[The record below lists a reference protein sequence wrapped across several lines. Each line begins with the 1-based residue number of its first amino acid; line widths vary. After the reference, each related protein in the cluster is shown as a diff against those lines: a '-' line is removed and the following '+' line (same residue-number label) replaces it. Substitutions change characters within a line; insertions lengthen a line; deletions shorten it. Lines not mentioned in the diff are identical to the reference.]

1 MKYPYS
7 ITNTMLDYIGSIME
21 KIGQI
26 RNYNNL
32 NKMPVLRKNMRIH
45 SIHSTLA
52 IEANSLSLKE
62 VKDVIN
68 DVLVVGPE
76 QEIIEVKNAYK
87 AYGLIGKINTCL
99 ILQIFLHES
108 IKDSFRGKVHLGF
121 LNNKQ
126 HCLNKAN
133 Y

>member
-1 MKYPYS
+1 
-7 ITNTMLDYIGSIME
+7 MLDYIGSIME

-62 VKDVIN
+62 SKRCN
-68 DVLVVGPE
+68 
-76 QEIIEVKNAYK
+76 
-87 AYGLIGKINTCL
+87 
-99 ILQIFLHES
+99 
-108 IKDSFRGKVHLGF
+108 
-121 LNNKQ
+121 
-126 HCLNKAN
+126 
-133 Y
+133 

>member
-52 IEANSLSLKE
+52 IEANSLSERSKRC
-62 VKDVIN
+62 N
-68 DVLVVGPE
+68 
-76 QEIIEVKNAYK
+76 
-87 AYGLIGKINTCL
+87 
-99 ILQIFLHES
+99 
-108 IKDSFRGKVHLGF
+108 
-121 LNNKQ
+121 
-126 HCLNKAN
+126 
-133 Y
+133 